1 MSDELIQVRDHLARH
16 DQRLDELESRVGTE
30 AGLRAMMDHDLAVL
44 NKKLDANTSLIQ
56 ALRITQGDHTRM
68 LTRMETDVAG
78 LKSDVG
84 GLKADVGGL
93 KAAAAKTTVALQI
106 IVEKLDV
113 IVEKLDELLAR

>member
-1 MSDELIQVRDHLARH
+1 MSDELIQIREHLVRH

-68 LTRMETDVAG
+68 LTRMETDIAG
-78 LKSDVG
+78 LKIDVG
-84 GLKADVGGL
+84 ELKTGAS
-93 KAAAAKTTVALQI
+93 KTTIALRI
-106 IVEKLDV
+106 IVG
-113 IVEKLDELLAR
+113 KLDELLAR